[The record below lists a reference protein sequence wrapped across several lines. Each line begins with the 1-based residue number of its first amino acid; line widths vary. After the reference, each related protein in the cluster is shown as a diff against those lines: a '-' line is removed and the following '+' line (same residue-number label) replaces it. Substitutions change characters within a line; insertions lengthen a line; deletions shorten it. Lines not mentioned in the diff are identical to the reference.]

1 MSVNSDTSISMGIYE
16 KFFFLVFQVYRKCEY
31 ISMKLLG
38 IQLIKDNMKESR
50 ATLRH
55 FKIFISNIHQSA
67 TENYNQSVLKLRNK
81 Y

>member
-1 MSVNSDTSISMGIYE
+1 MGIYE
-16 KFFFLVFQVYRKCEY
+16 KIFFFSFSSVQKMWIYFHETSWYT
-31 ISMKLLG
+31 I
-38 IQLIKDNMKESR
+38 IDNMKESR
-50 ATLRH
+50 AMLRH